1 MVILKKYCK
10 CYRPSIIVKFSLCKK
25 NITLVDA
32 RKLSDP
38 KYTEHETFNQQITI
52 ADTVVG
58 NKRDLYQDEDEQ
70 KLTAYIAKLGLRE
83 TKLIFAEHG
92 VIPFHECEGATRI
105 DVQKN
110 ALCSLS

>member
-1 MVILKKYCK
+1 MQIALNQLLSEARPDRLLIEPTGLGHPKEVLQVLSTEYYRQILA
-10 CYRPSIIVKFSLCKK
+10 LQK

-70 KLTAYIAKLGLRE
+70 KLTAI
-83 TKLIFAEHG
+83 
-92 VIPFHECEGATRI
+92 
-105 DVQKN
+105 
-110 ALCSLS
+110 